1 VVEKGLV
8 FYSQAEFGGQGN
20 KKKPREKIRGSQNRQ
35 KKEKKQPKKIVRNPF
50 IRKR

>member
-1 VVEKGLV
+1 MVEKGLV
-8 FYSQAEFGGQGN
+8 FYSQVELGSQGN

-35 KKEKKQPKKIVRNPF
+35 KKEKTQSKKVIRNPF